1 MAHFDLMDRNAAA
14 LEVIENR
21 REPIYDEPHLLKGR
35 VKRTAAG
42 TKESDTECER
52 RKRVRRVNEE
62 LSRYYGLE
70 DDDDTWMAT
79 DLLERGRHENNHST
93 SWLFAHLCYFAV
105 LDELK
110 SIPIPSVELQAQG

>member
-1 MAHFDLMDRNAAA
+1 MERNAAA
-14 LEVIENR
+14 LEVIKNR
-21 REPIYDEPHLLKGR
+21 REPIYNEPHLLKGR

-42 TKESDTECER
+42 TKESDTECDR

-62 LSRYYGLE
+62 LSRYYELE

-79 DLLERGRHENNHST
+79 DLLERGRHESNHST
-93 SWLFAHLCYFAV
+93 SWLFAHRCYFAV